1 MRPAHR
7 DQEAVQV
14 SGLSGALVLSWL
26 PQKLCQALHARHPD
40 NVDVVVTAKGLNE
53 REVDLQGNI
62 ILLFLV
68 NGQQAQDH
76 TVRVA
81 ERARR
86 RGQVSWSLGRGHST
100 QGSLQKRK
108 GSAGVQGT
116 AVCMQ
121 LEG

>member
-14 SGLSGALVLSWL
+14 SGFSGALGLGWL
-26 PQKLCQALHARHPD
+26 PQQLCQALHARHSD
-40 NVDVVVTAKGLNE
+40 NIDVVVTAKGLNE

-76 TVRVA
+76 TVRVP

-86 RGQVSWSLGRGHST
+86 RGQVSLGAGARPQCTGEFAKT
-100 QGSLQKRK
+100 KRK
-108 GSAGVQGT
+108 RRCAGT
-116 AVCMQ
+116 AVCML